1 MKKPPRESWGLK
13 RGGFFTLRSWGKAE
27 SFHKL
32 TAGVGATGTKV
43 ALKAHS

>member
-13 RGGFFTLRSWGKAE
+13 RGGFFALRSWGKAE

-32 TAGVGATGTKV
+32 TACAGPTRTKM
-43 ALKAHS
+43 ALKANS